1 MFRLCILAI
10 NRLSFNL
17 PSNYSGGGGMGERD
31 LVFIIVGGLYLG
43 IMANMPLFH
52 HGALL

>member
-1 MFRLCILAI
+1 MCVC
-10 NRLSFNL
+10 
-17 PSNYSGGGGMGERD
+17 GGGRVGGGD
-31 LVFIIVGGLYLG
+31 LVFIIVGGIPLD